1 MLDRFRDAL
10 RSSATPRHIR
20 PVRLSFIR
28 RAVRRGL
35 RRQPPAR
42 RVRVDECSAASGRVL
57 HAVRA
62 WGVDFASF
70 RQHVQVCGALLEL
83 GTVAR
88 QFQAQSHDRQRRRG
102 SGIVR
107 RPAVRRLLE
116 ELEHVAAAAGDGQ
129 FTGTTDE
136 IFQWAACKWGLPDD
150 VLRAIAVRESTW
162 YQYETYP
169 SGRCVLHFS
178 CGDIH
183 PTPTRRLE
191 HFCDH
196 IATFGHDYQQDYS
209 DGICPKTF
217 GIVGV
222 MSWQA
227 PSWGLM
233 ADNQNGTF
241 PFNRNSTAF
250 AVDYVA
256 SYLRGCY
263 EGWITGS
270 TPPLVIF
277 GVASAPG
284 IRATGTRPRPTS
296 TSRTS
301 RRSSTTTRGSSPAG
315 RSTSRVATRPTVARC
330 PTSYNAARVRPV
342 LRASRTAARSAVRR
356 AGTSPGGGL
365 LHR

>member
-1 MLDRFRDAL
+1 VHY
-10 RSSATPRHIR
+10 SSWEPRPDNFKRNHTT
-20 PVRLSFIR
+20 VNAA
-28 RAVRRGL
+28 AV
-35 RRQPPAR
+35 
-42 RVRVDECSAASGRVL
+42 AASFAGRPYDDSW
-57 HAVRA
+57 RN
-62 WGVDFASF
+62 WNSW
-70 RQHVQVCGALLEL
+70 LLPR
-83 GTVAR
+83 VN
-88 QFQAQSHDRQRRRG
+88 
-102 SGIVR
+102 
-107 RPAVRRLLE
+107 
-116 ELEHVAAAAGDGQ
+116 GQ

-183 PTPTRRLE
+183 PTSTPDSNT
-191 HFCDH
+191 FCDH

-233 ADNQNGTF
+233 ANNQNGTF

-263 EGWITGS
+263 EGWITWLNTTPGDLWGCVGS
-270 TPPLVIF
+270 WYS
-277 GVASAPG
+277 GDWYSSAANLYISNVKKELNNYTWLQSSWPFDKPG
-284 IRATGTRPRPTS
+284 CDPTY
-296 TSRTS
+296 
-301 RRSSTTTRGSSPAG
+301 G
-315 RSTSRVATRPTVARC
+315 C
-330 PTSYNAARVRPV
+330 PMPDE
-342 LRASRTAARSAVRR
+342 L
-356 AGTSPGGGL
+356 
-365 LHR
+365 